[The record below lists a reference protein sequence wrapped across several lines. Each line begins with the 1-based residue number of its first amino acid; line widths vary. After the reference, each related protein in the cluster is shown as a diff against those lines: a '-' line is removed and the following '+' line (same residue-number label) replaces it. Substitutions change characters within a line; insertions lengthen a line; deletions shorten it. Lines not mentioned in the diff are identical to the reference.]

1 MCSAFEVALDLG
13 PFVYRL
19 GRHPF
24 TVQRG
29 VRFPYGLSVEGW
41 MRNDKRKVGEGRRCG
56 GVVCVGDVAQFG

>member
-1 MCSAFEVALDLG
+1 VG

-29 VRFPYGLSVEGW
+29 VRFPYGLSWKGTEER
-41 MRNDKRKVGEGRRCG
+41 RNG
-56 GVVCVGDVAQFG
+56 GTEERWNGGTDLP